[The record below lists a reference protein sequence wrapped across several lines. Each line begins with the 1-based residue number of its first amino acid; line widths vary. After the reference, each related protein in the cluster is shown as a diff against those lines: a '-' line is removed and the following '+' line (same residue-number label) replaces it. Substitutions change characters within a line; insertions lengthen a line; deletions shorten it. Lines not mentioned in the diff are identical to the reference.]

1 MIADDLKIKRQY
13 ERTRNNYKVAQSRD
27 FKCLLCRQ
35 KPPVVGFS
43 FKKTGY
49 YCFVCS
55 VIINLMTIAFIMIVG
70 FILLSHAILN

>member
-1 MIADDLKIKRQY
+1 MTSEEKIERQY
-13 ERTRNNYKVAQSRD
+13 ERTRDNYKIAQNRN

-35 KPPVVGFS
+35 KSPVTEFA

-55 VIINLMTIAFIMIVG
+55 VIMNLMTIALVIIVG

>member
-1 MIADDLKIKRQY
+1 MTLEEKIKQQY
-13 ERTRNNYKVAQSRD
+13 ERTKENYKVAQSRD

-35 KPPVVGFS
+35 KSPTVGFA

-55 VIINLMTIAFIMIVG
+55 VIMNLMTIAFVIIVG
-70 FILLSHAILN
+70 FVLLSNAILN